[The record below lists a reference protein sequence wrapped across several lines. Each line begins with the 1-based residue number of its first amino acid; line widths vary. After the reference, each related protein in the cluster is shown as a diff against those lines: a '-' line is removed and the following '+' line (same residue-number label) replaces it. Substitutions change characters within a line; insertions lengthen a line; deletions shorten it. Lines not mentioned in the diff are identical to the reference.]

1 MALEQERDEARTSP
15 KSPARVAEGR
25 LGAAWVALAGAGIS
39 IFVFVLYVRTLAPTV
54 LPYSSPDLLDAAM
67 LQMQVAVL
75 GISHP
80 TGYPTYLMLSHLFT
94 YLPVGDVAYRTN
106 LASAAWA
113 SLAVA
118 AAYAAGFLL
127 SRSVAA
133 AAVGALTFGLG
144 TALWSQAVIAE
155 VYPLNALFLT
165 LTVLS
170 LLFWRE
176 RRRDRYLLLSALLTG
191 LCLTNH
197 LTSGLLLPA
206 ALLFV
211 GLVEWRKLLD
221 WRLML
226 KAAGLFFL
234 GLAPYLYL
242 PVRTWMN
249 APFEGN
255 NPGNLERF
263 WYVVSGGNLTGTFFA
278 FGPAELPGRLAF
290 YLGHLMDNMNPLVV
304 MVALAGAA
312 TMLFTDRAG
321 TGLFG
326 FLYFGWLFYSLGNDI
341 PDIQLYFIPTYLVLC
356 LWAALG
362 FGTLLELVG
371 SLLAGRARVPAGL
384 FLGILS
390 VALLLLPLSGIRAKY
405 AENDM
410 SDAALGRERIEAV
423 AEGAA
428 RGATILHHRSE
439 LWYMVLVERRRQDLT
454 LVDPFFHNKEIAYA
468 DIVWPD
474 DIDLA
479 KTDRRYGTDDFT
491 GVTAAKL
498 AAERGPVYILN
509 QEGISG
515 APPFL
520 KAGFDIVEVEKG
532 LLYELVPPGGEP
544 YTRGRSDG

>member
-1 MALEQERDEARTSP
+1 MT
-15 KSPARVAEGR
+15 EGR
-25 LGAAWVALAGAGIS
+25 FGAAGVALAGAGIS
-39 IFVFVLYVRTLAPTV
+39 LFVFILYLRTLAPTV

-94 YLPVGDVAYRTN
+94 YLPVGDVAYRAN
-106 LASAAWA
+106 LASAVWA
-113 SLAVA
+113 ALAVA
-118 AAYAAGFLL
+118 AVYAAGLLL
-127 SRSVAA
+127 SRSVLA

-144 TALWSQAVIAE
+144 TDLWSQAVIAE
-155 VYPLNALFLT
+155 VYPLNALFVA

-170 LLFWRE
+170 LLLWQE

-211 GLVEWRKLLD
+211 GLVERRKLLD

-226 KAAGLFFL
+226 KAAGLFLL
-234 GLAPYLYL
+234 GLTPYLYL
-242 PVRTWMN
+242 PVRSWMN

-255 NPGNLERF
+255 NPGNVESFL
-263 WYVVSGGNLTGTFFA
+263 YIVSGGNLRGTFFA
-278 FGPAELPGRLAF
+278 FGPTELPGRLAF
-290 YLGHLMDNMNPLVV
+290 YWGHLLENANPLVV

-312 TMLFTDRAG
+312 TMVVRDRAG
-321 TGLFG
+321 AGLFG
-326 FLYFGWLFYSLGNDI
+326 FLFIGWLFYSLGNDI

-362 FGTLLELVG
+362 LGTLLDVAG
-371 SLLAGRARVPAGL
+371 SLLAGRSRPTRGL
-384 FLGILS
+384 IFGFISL
-390 VALLLLPLSGIRAKY
+390 ALLLLPLSGVGSKY
-405 AENDM
+405 EENDR
-410 SDAALGRERIEAV
+410 SEADLGRKRIEAV
-423 AEGAA
+423 AENAA

-454 LVDPFFHNKEIAYA
+454 LVDPFFHNRDIAYA

-474 DIDLA
+474 DLDLA
-479 KTDRRYGTDDFT
+479 TTDRRYGTDDFT
-491 GVTAAKL
+491 GVTAAEL
-498 AAERGPVYILN
+498 AAERGPVYIVN
-509 QEGISG
+509 QQGISG
-515 APPFL
+515 AKPFL
-520 KAGFDIVEVEKG
+520 EADFDIIEVEKG
-532 LLYELVPPGGEP
+532 ILYELVPPGGES
-544 YTRGRSDG
+544 YTRRDRAAG

>member
-1 MALEQERDEARTSP
+1 VALEQERDRAAFSP
-15 KSPARVAEGR
+15 GEPAPFGKRRFGWV
-25 LGAAWVALAGAGIS
+25 WVALAGALTFL
-39 IFVFVLYVRTLAPTV
+39 FVFSLYLRTLAPTV

-67 LQMQVAVL
+67 LQVQVAVL

-94 YLPVGDVAYRTN
+94 YLPVGDVAYRAN
-106 LASAAWA
+106 LASAVWA
-113 SLAVA
+113 SLSVA
-118 AAYAAGFLL
+118 AVYAAGLLL
-127 SRSVAA
+127 SRSVVA

-155 VYPLNALFLT
+155 VYPLNALFVA

-211 GLVEWRKLLD
+211 GLVEGRKLLE

-242 PVRTWMN
+242 PVRTWMDT
-249 APFEGN
+249 PFEGN
-255 NPGNLERF
+255 SPGNFERF

-290 YLGHLMDNMNPLVV
+290 YWGHLMENMNPLVV

-312 TMLFTDRAG
+312 TMFFRDRAG
-321 TGLFG
+321 AGLFG
-326 FLYFGWLFYSLGNDI
+326 FLFFGWLFYSLGNDI

-356 LWAALG
+356 LWASLG
-362 FGTLLELVG
+362 FGTLLDLAG
-371 SLLAGRARVPAGL
+371 SLLAGLNRVPAGL
-384 FLGILS
+384 VLGVIS
-390 VALLLLPLSGIRAKY
+390 VALLLLPLPGVRAKY

-410 SDAALGRERIEAV
+410 SEAYLGRERIEAV

-428 RGATILHHRSE
+428 RGSTILHHRSE
-439 LWYMVLVERRRQDLT
+439 LWYMVLVEERRRDLT
-454 LVDPFFHNKEIAYA
+454 LVDPFFHNKEISYA

-474 DIDLA
+474 DIDLPT
-479 KTDRRYGTDDFT
+479 TDRRYGTDDFS
-491 GVTAAKL
+491 GVTAAEK
-498 AAERGPVYILN
+498 AAEKGPVYILE
-509 QEGISG
+509 QDSVSPAGLYAAGWTTKRVEG
-515 APPFL
+515 A
-520 KAGFDIVEVEKG
+520 
-532 LLYELVPPGGEP
+532 LYELVPPEEEP
-544 YTRGRSDG
+544 